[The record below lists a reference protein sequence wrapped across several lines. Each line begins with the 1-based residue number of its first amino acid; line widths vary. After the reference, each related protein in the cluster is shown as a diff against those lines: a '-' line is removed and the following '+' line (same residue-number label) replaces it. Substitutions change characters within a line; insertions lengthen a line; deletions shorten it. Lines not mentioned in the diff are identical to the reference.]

1 MLGKIKPNFQQNL
14 FKTRLTELLNLEH
27 PLVKLSQEIAWDK
40 MEIAFQ
46 NLYSEQGRPSIPI
59 RKIASL
65 LLLKEMFKESDESV
79 VERWI

>member
-27 PLVKLSQEIAWDK
+27 PLMKLSQEIAWDK

-46 NLYSEQGRPSIPI
+46 NLYSEQGD
-59 RKIASL
+59 L
-65 LLLKEMFKESDESV
+65 LFQLEK
-79 VERWI
+79 